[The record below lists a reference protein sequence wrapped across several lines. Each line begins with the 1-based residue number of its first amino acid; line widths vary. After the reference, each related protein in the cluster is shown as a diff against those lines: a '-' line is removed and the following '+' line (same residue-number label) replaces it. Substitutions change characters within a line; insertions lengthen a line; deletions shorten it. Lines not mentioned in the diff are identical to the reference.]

1 MSGRCQTIWCT
12 GGPDD
17 LALRDVGLRCSLCMH
32 AFEFQNIRTRN
43 GSRHGGPP
51 SPLSSLYVYDF
62 FPIFFA
68 LFFLFFLISR
78 SSYVDEGC
86 AMRVFHAKINSNKGR
101 AESNCMMLVRM
112 LERCVKGH
120 RFFFI
125 IEFAFS
131 KYVGNWEK
139 YHDLIFFSPCKNSTQ
154 FAQARLIC
162 IEEFF
167 SSFSLMINLRKM

>member
-1 MSGRCQTIWCT
+1 MMHRRPGRPCATRR
-12 GGPDD
+12 G
-17 LALRDVGLRCSLCMH
+17 LALQLVH
-32 AFEFQNIRTRN
+32 ACIWIPKHSNTKRLTAWWTPFALILVVRVR
-43 GSRHGGPP
+43 
-51 SPLSSLYVYDF
+51 F
-62 FPIFFA
+62 FPHLLCFIFS
-68 LFFLFFLISR
+68 FFLISR